1 MKLIFWSF
9 PRLCNESSRTIS
21 ICTGGFKRNPMLFA
35 LRWACF
41 ISRNSNFGAAD
52 VLRARFQRVQSPS
65 ARWQGRREEKH
76 RFRSSAIERG
86 TAWALCGI
94 SLCTI
99 HSIKWRRNSLCIRDA
114 RADFSKVRS
123 GFSIKCCE
131 LEVSY
136 TSKSINESEE

>member
-1 MKLIFWSF
+1 MKLILRSF
-9 PRLCNESSRTIS
+9 PRLCQRSRTIS

-35 LRWACF
+35 LRWPCF

-52 VLRARFQRVQSPS
+52 VLRARFQRVQSPF

-76 RFRSSAIERG
+76 HFRSSAIERG

-114 RADFSKVRS
+114 RGEFSKVCS
-123 GFSIKCCE
+123 GFSIKRYD
-131 LEVSY
+131 LEEGY
-136 TSKSINESEE
+136 TSTSINESEE